1 MARAETATKGSEPQ
15 EKFQLAPAQ
24 RRVFAGL
31 MLGMFVASVSQ
42 TIVGPAMPR
51 IVAELGGIDHYSW
64 VATAAMLVSAI
75 TVPTVGKLS
84 DIYGRR
90 PFYLAGI
97 LIFLVG
103 SLVCGLAQNFW
114 VLVAGR
120 AIQGMGMGTLMPLSQ
135 TIIGDIVP
143 ARFRGKYQGLMGA
156 VFGVTSVAGPIAGGA
171 ITDQFGWRW
180 LFYATLPIGL
190 IAFFF
195 IMRFLHLDHQPRAA
209 KIDKAG
215 IVTLSIGL
223 VCVLL
228 ATSWGGTTY
237 HWGSPVILGLYAV
250 GFAVLVGFVMI
261 ERRAEEPV
269 IPLRLFGNSIFA
281 WSNVGNFT
289 VSMLMFGSIIYIPIY
304 AQGVIGVNAT
314 NSGLILMPLMLG
326 FIVLGIGTGMM
337 ITRTG
342 RYKEFMLAGVA
353 VLGVGVWLLTRLH
366 YGSTATDLT
375 VAMVVIGIGLGLVVQ
390 QYTLVI
396 QNATARRDLGVA
408 TASSQFFRN
417 VGSTVG
423 IAIFGSAMTAGLTG
437 AIGRYLPPRAAE
449 SMPEGATGAG
459 AVLDP
464 AALEDLPAPVVEA
477 VRHGLADQMHI
488 VFLIGIPIVIA
499 AFIATLM
506 IRVIPLRETI
516 AEPEEQPGG
525 EIDSLAQTARSTR
538 GLVPGLASGAPGER
552 TRERLLGLQ
561 FRRLAERAKQD
572 GYPLLHA
579 AVTQLGDGDFA
590 RGVALLERT
599 AAMLTTSDPAV
610 MAEQERFAVEVAH
623 RAGDGILSPEL
634 RQELAVRASEG
645 HGGVLDEIEPTV
657 ADRYEA
663 VDLEKLRQ
671 ASSELVA
678 TLLID
683 VTPPAL
689 ESPRRSER

>member
-1 MARAETATKGSEPQ
+1 MARAETATKGSEPS

-24 RRVFAGL
+24 RRVFVGL

-190 IAFFF
+190 VAFFF
-195 IMRFLHLDHQPRAA
+195 IMRFLHLDHEPRAA

-215 IVTLSIGL
+215 IVTLSVGL

-237 HWGSPVILGLYAV
+237 PWGSPVILGLYVV

-353 VLGVGVWLLTRLH
+353 VLGVGVWLLTRLR
-366 YGSTATDLT
+366 YGSTAGELT
-375 VAMVVIGIGLGLVVQ
+375 VAMVVIGVGLGLVVQ

-437 AIGRYLPPRAAE
+437 AIARYLPPGAAE

-538 GLVPGLASGAPGER
+538 GLVPGLASGDPGER

-599 AAMLTTSDPAV
+599 AAMLTTSDPDV

-645 HGGVLDEIEPTV
+645 HSGVLDEIEPTV

-683 VTPPAL
+683 VATPAL
-689 ESPRRSER
+689 ESPRRK